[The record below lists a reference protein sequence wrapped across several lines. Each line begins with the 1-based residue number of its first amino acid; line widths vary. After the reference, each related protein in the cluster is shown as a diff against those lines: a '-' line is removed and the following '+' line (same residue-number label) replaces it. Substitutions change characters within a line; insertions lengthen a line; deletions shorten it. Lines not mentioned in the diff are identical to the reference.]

1 MQKTLALHCVFAKA
15 RRIVN
20 HATQQK
26 TQTHDFTRV
35 DRSGLPPFTPSHYR
49 GGIDVG
55 AGRSVRFVFATARS
69 PQALRT
75 PSEKDRPCC
84 KHAEGGVVSIESETN
99 RDRVYH
105 ALQDLPVVKQRIVR
119 LLERKPNGL
128 TRHEIAAELGMPLSS
143 VCGRVKELED
153 AEFVHSTAETR
164 ETPYGK
170 PATVICITHRN
181 RPVQLELF

>member
-1 MQKTLALHCVFAKA
+1 M
-15 RRIVN
+15 
-20 HATQQK
+20 
-26 TQTHDFTRV
+26 
-35 DRSGLPPFTPSHYR
+35 
-49 GGIDVG
+49 
-55 AGRSVRFVFATARS
+55 
-69 PQALRT
+69 
-75 PSEKDRPCC
+75 
-84 KHAEGGVVSIESETN
+84 SIESETN
-99 RDRVYH
+99 RNRVYH
-105 ALQDLPVVKQRIVR
+105 ALQDLPEVKQRIVR

-153 AEFVHSTAETR
+153 AEFVHSTGETR